1 MRVFRLIYKNLP
13 FILFAA
19 LLAGCAT
26 PITVTSSPEGAAVYC
41 RGSGRPSY
49 RWKYRGNA
57 PVTFKVYY
65 NAVQTFVQWPGA
77 SGRRSEVR
85 QDKLLFEDEAKLH
98 FVQTE

>member
-65 NAVQTFVQWPGA
+65 NAVQRGA
-77 SGRRSEVR
+77 VR
-85 QDKLLFEDEAKLH
+85 QSGFRGRGETPLRAAEVGD
-98 FVQTE
+98 